1 MTDVLLG
8 VCIFVAC
15 LVVAVV
21 VLAARDARRRRL
33 WHEARPLVDR
43 IADIRSSAA
52 FMADQLQKALDRP
65 GMHES
70 RSFPWM
76 GPVLAYYRRLEALA
90 SASGCSVE
98 EIENLAEQA
107 NDYVRQHRLKGVSVA
122 QEAKQLAALV
132 RRRQAC

>member
-1 MTDVLLG
+1 
-8 VCIFVAC
+8 
-15 LVVAVV
+15 
-21 VLAARDARRRRL
+21 
-33 WHEARPLVDR
+33 
-43 IADIRSSAA
+43 
-52 FMADQLQKALDRP
+52 
-65 GMHES
+65 
-70 RSFPWM
+70 M